1 MSVIPTDHVH
11 EPLRFG
17 VSNTRV
23 DVLDTHLVCPTHQNA
38 TIRLITSGRDHIT
51 SGRDLIL
58 TDVGYDNRSRPRT
71 VAVWCIPSV
80 SDTPKRNDSHGRVRT

>member
-23 DVLDTHLVCPTHQNA
+23 DVLDTPLVCPTHQNA
-38 TIRLITSGRDHIT
+38 TIRLITSGRDLIT
-51 SGRDLIL
+51 SGRDLIV
-58 TDVGYDNRSRPRT
+58 TGRDEVVTGRDE
-71 VAVWCIPSV
+71 V
-80 SDTPKRNDSHGRVRT
+80 RVRPVRMGSWSNRWTGIVRYPH